1 MKKDKMVWG
10 ALLHLGSNMWDD
22 FLDDPDG
29 WAKSPE
35 EEQQRPNPMGPSEKQ
50 PKRSRYH
57 SYLRCNDAIWKGN
70 VDHCAAEG
78 LNTVFIDLGEG
89 VFYPSHPELAVKG
102 TWRVE
107 KLRKEL
113 ARIRALGLEPVPK
126 LNFSAC
132 HDSWLKE
139 YHRML
144 STEKYY
150 QVVADVIKDVVEM
163 FDHPRFFHIGYDEEF
178 AIAQF
183 NTFLCAVR
191 RGDLWW
197 HDLNYTVG
205 QVTKHGVRPIMWA
218 DAIWTGREEFV
229 RKASHEILMS
239 NWYYRDDF
247 SEKKQ
252 QWDVAFEKTGGWGET
267 RNGVAGFLA
276 LEEAGFDQLPCGSNW
291 NNDRNMGLLVEFC
304 RQRIDPSRL
313 KGFCTAPW
321 DMSVTEKQAEHTRAG
336 ISQLAAAM
344 RKGN

>member
-35 EEQQRPNPMGPSEKQ
+35 EEQQRPNPMGPSDKK
-50 PKRSRYH
+50 KRSRYR
-57 SYLRCNDAIWKGN
+57 SYMRCNDAIWKGN

-102 TWRVE
+102 TWSVE

-178 AIAQF
+178 AIAQY

-191 RGDLWW
+191 KGDLWW

-276 LEEAGFDQLPCGSNW
+276 LEEACFDQLPCGSNW
-291 NNDRNMGLLVEFC
+291 NNDRNMGLLVAFC
-304 RQRIDPSRL
+304 KQRIDPSRL

-321 DMSVTEKQAEHTRAG
+321 DMSVTEDQAAHTRAG

-344 RKGN
+344 REFEV